1 MKECPSPFELEAYF
15 VGEFTAEIDAHING
29 CTACS
34 AYVQALGEERSEM
47 LSKRSV
53 TDFLTDPV
61 LSNEFEKA
69 ERQPWWRRIF
79 AMPILVPSLVTA
91 AALIVW
97 VQSSSKHIDRS
108 HPAAGR
114 LTPGGLSLTADDS
127 LQLKGRAITLIVERK
142 RGSKVD
148 AFTTAVPVQ
157 KDDAIGITLQLA
169 QPATLAVALQDVN
182 SGQWVSLVGSKDFPA
197 GQTQVTEETSQAV
210 TDNQTRGRLVVGTP
224 ADVNAVMAGQKP
236 SKPLIELSIVPEVA
250 P

>member
-29 CTACS
+29 CKACS

-53 TDFLTDPV
+53 TDFLNEPV
-61 LSNEFEKA
+61 LSNEFDEGV
-69 ERQPWWRRIF
+69 RRPWWQRIF

-97 VQSSSKHIDRS
+97 VQSPSKLDRS
-108 HPAAGR
+108 HLNPGSP
-114 LTPGGLSLTADDS
+114 TPGGLSLTADDT
-127 LQLKGRAITLIVERK
+127 LRLKGRSITVIVERK

-148 AFTTAVPVQ
+148 AFSTAVPVQ

-182 SGQWVSLVGSKDFPA
+182 SGQWVRLVHSKAFTA
-197 GQTQVTEETSQAV
+197 GTTRVTQEASQAV
-210 TDNQTRGRLVVGTP
+210 TDNQTRGRLVVGAP
-224 ADVNAVMAGQKP
+224 ADVDAMMAGKEP
-236 SKPLIELSIVPEVA
+236 SEPLIELSIVPEVT

>member
-29 CTACS
+29 CKACS

-53 TDFLTDPV
+53 TDFLNDPV
-61 LSNEFEKA
+61 LSNEFDKA

-79 AMPILVPSLVTA
+79 AMPIFVPSLVTA
-91 AALIVW
+91 AVLIVW
-97 VQSSSKHIDRS
+97 VQLPSKHIERS
-108 HPAAGR
+108 HLNPGSP
-114 LTPGGLSLTADDS
+114 TPGSLALTTDDT
-127 LQLKGRAITLIVERK
+127 LRLKGGAVTVIVVRK

-148 AFTTAVPVQ
+148 AFTTTVPVR
-157 KDDAIGITLQLA
+157 KNDSLGIAVQLA
-169 QPATLAVALQDVN
+169 QPVTLAVALQDLTT
-182 SGQWVSLVGSKDFPA
+182 GQWVTLVGSKDFPA